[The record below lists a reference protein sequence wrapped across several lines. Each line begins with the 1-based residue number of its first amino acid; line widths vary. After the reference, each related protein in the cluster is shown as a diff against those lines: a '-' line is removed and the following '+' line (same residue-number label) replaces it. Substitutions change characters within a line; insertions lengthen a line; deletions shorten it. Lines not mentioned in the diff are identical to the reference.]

1 MSFDMEK
8 VDRMQRK
15 RTTPEEINSKLHQV
29 DMLAARAKSIA
40 DAVRSIGTT
49 QVTYYRWWKK

>member
-1 MSFDMEK
+1 MEK

-15 RTTPEEINSKLHQV
+15 RKTPEEINSKVHQV
-29 DMLAARAKSIA
+29 DMLAAQAKSIA
-40 DAVRSIGTT
+40 DAVRCIGTT

>member
-8 VDRMQRK
+8 VDRMHRK
-15 RTTPEEINSKLHQV
+15 RPTPEEINSKLHQV
-29 DMLAARAKSIA
+29 DMFAAQAKSMA
-40 DAVRSIGTT
+40 DAVRSIGTA

>member
-1 MSFDMEK
+1 MEK

-15 RTTPEEINSKLHQV
+15 RKTPEEITSKLHRV
-29 DMLAARAKSIA
+29 DMLAAQAKSIA
-40 DAVRSIGTT
+40 DAVRCIGTT